1 MLIGM
6 LLPMLVTAQTD
17 QLWFANQPKKS
28 GWCNLYSDLSKKDLT
43 EQVIEKELAGFFSAF
58 NKVKVS
64 SDKVAN
70 FHIIIDDQKKDNLG
84 AEGYKL
90 YGKLTAPERIDYTI
104 VAETPAGALYGVYA
118 FLRMKKL
125 GAEIPVL
132 QDSNGQAIVERPAF
146 QVRILNH
153 WDNPDGSVER
163 GYAGRSIWFADGKI
177 NFRSDIETY
186 ARANA
191 SVGINGTVIDN
202 VNADPKILSPE
213 MLQGVKTVAD
223 RLRPYNI
230 KVYLAVNFSS
240 PAALGGLK
248 TSDPL
253 DKDVIDWWQKKV
265 DEIYALIPNFGGFL
279 VKANSE
285 GLPGPMDFGRTHA
298 DGANMLAKALKP
310 HGGIVMWRAF
320 VYNPQGGDRAKQAY
334 YEFMPLDGK
343 FDDNVII
350 QIKNG
355 PVDFQPR
362 EPFSPLFGAM
372 KKTQTMAE
380 LQITQEY
387 LGYSDHL
394 CYLATMWK
402 EFMDYPTFHDGKSVI
417 ETTLNQKVTAFSAVA
432 NTGTMKNWCGYV
444 MAQANWYAFGRLAWN
459 PNLSAREIAK
469 EWVMQT
475 ITKDEQTVNTICDIM
490 MQSREAVTNYMTPI
504 GLHHLMGWSDH
515 WGPEPWTSIPGA
527 REDWLPRYYHKAAA
541 DGIGFNRSSKNDGS
555 NAVEQYQEPLRS
567 MYDDPQLCPRELVL
581 WFHHLPWNYY
591 FNDGKTVWETLLDR
605 YNGGVQQ
612 VEQFQKTWASLKGK
626 VPELIFTEVTKK
638 LEVQLDEAQ
647 WWRDGCMQYFQT
659 FSDMPLN
666 FTPKY
671 TMEQCKAKLRTKS
684 YLERQKD

>member
-1 MLIGM
+1 MMKRGITLFLIAA
-6 LLPMLVTAQTD
+6 LCLIATAHAQTNM
-17 QLWFANQPKKS
+17 LWLNDSCKTYIESAT
-28 GWCNLYSDLSKKDLT
+28 LYSDLSPKDPT
-43 EQVIEKELAGFFSAF
+43 EKVIEQEIAAWTKDF
-58 NKVKVS
+58 
-64 SDKVAN
+64 KVAKSTKRAN
-70 FHIIIDDQKKDNLG
+70 IWIKIDPTANLG
-84 AEGYKL
+84 PEGYI
-90 YGKLTAPERIDYTI
+90 LTPNANLGYTI
-104 VAETPAGALYGVYA
+104 IAKTSAGALYGTYA
-118 FLRMKKL
+118 MLRTINMMSSVDMK
-125 GAEIPVL
+125 P
-132 QDSNGQAIVERPAF
+132 QMPAF

-417 ETTLNQKVTAFSAVA
+417 ETTLNQKLTAFSAVA

-626 VPELIFTEVTKK
+626 VPEPIFTEVTKK

-671 TMEQCKAKLRTKS
+671 TMEQCKAKLRAKE
-684 YLERQKD
+684 YIPRQKD